1 MTKNRDKS
9 LSGDQDREG
18 WECCQITAKRIY
30 KQPGSQMQ
38 RRHRTPD
45 IWMQITSNKRKLG
58 ERDGPEERLRS
69 PGTPHMDKNSSRQ
82 EQKTGGRYMIQQQKH
97 ISYLMSIC
105 WFKHTTAQRSTQ
117 ATTPEWW
124 PLDYLGSQEPNSS
137 EKNGTGH
144 WHGNLRTV
152 GQRRSDSEWLVLN
165 LVIIL
170 QS

>member
-1 MTKNRDKS
+1 MRVHQS
-9 LSGDQDREG
+9 
-18 WECCQITAKRIY
+18 TAKRIY
-30 KQPGSQMQ
+30 KQPRSQTQ
-38 RRHRTPD
+38 RRHLTPN
-45 IWMQITSNKRKLG
+45 IGMQITSNKRKL
-58 ERDGPEERLRS
+58 EKRDGPEERLRS
-69 PGTPHMDKNSSRQ
+69 LGTPHMDKNSYRQQEYSRQ
-82 EQKTGGRYMIQQQKH
+82 EEDIWLQQKH

-137 EKNGTGH
+137 ERNGTGH

-152 GQRRSDSEWLVLN
+152 GQRRHGSEWLDAN

-170 QS
+170 QC